1 MGVFFP
7 IHPPEDVN
15 KLDRQKRSELKAE
28 IIEVLL
34 SDPDVQALLKEK
46 LPDLKKLLQEKTR
59 PVLERLSR
67 T

>member
-28 IIEVLL
+28 IIKVLL

>member
-28 IIEVLL
+28 IMKVLL
-34 SDPDVQALLKEK
+34 SDPDVEAMLKEK